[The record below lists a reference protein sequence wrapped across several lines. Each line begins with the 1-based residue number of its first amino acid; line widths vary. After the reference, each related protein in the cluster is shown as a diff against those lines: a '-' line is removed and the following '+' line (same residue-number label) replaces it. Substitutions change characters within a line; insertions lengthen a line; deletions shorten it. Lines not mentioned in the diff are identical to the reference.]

1 MVELSEETSPED
13 NAILVAS
20 NEEGLLTCFVNL
32 LVNFAWKSSCQL
44 IEN

>member
-20 NEEGLLTCFVNL
+20 NEEGLLTCLSICSLILLRKAAVN
-32 LVNFAWKSSCQL
+32 
-44 IEN
+44 

>member
-20 NEEGLLTCFVNL
+20 NEEGLLICSLILLRKAAVN
-32 LVNFAWKSSCQL
+32 
-44 IEN
+44 